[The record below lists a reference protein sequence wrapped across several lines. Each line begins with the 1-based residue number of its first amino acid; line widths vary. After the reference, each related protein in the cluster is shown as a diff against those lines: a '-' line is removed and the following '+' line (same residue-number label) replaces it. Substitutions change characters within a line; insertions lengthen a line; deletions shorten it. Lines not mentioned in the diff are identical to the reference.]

1 MTAECYRCGISDEE
15 EKLFDA
21 ISGKGVIK
29 ICKSCATE
37 ENLPLVQSVYSN
49 QPEKTKSVYER
60 LSAMA
65 NLDPVTHR
73 KTVLDREKQDTI
85 KARGKNTTLRDVID
99 YNLEKKKPQP
109 RTDLVENFHW
119 VIMRARRSRKLT
131 QKQLAENIGEP
142 EMVVKNA
149 EEGIILNNSDT
160 LVRKL
165 ENYLGAKIRKVAESP
180 YAGSLTMTSKST
192 RQFGVVE
199 DPAKREIREKL
210 EKGEATFDA
219 KTAETLNISD
229 LQEINKKKESENPKG
244 GFFSFF
250 KKNKKSGEEESSKE
264 DSKGLSD
271 DEVDDILF
279 RK

>member
-1 MTAECYRCGISDEE
+1 MTECYRCGISDEE

-21 ISGKGVIK
+21 ISGKGVVK
-29 ICKSCATE
+29 ICKSCAIE

-49 QPEKTKSVYER
+49 KPEKTKSVYER

-65 NLDPVTHR
+65 NLDPETHR
-73 KTVLDREKQDTI
+73 KKVLETERQEAM

-109 RTDLVENFHW
+109 RTDLVDNFHW

-142 EMVVKNA
+142 ESVVKNA
-149 EEGIILNNSDT
+149 EEGIILNNADA

-165 ENYLGAKIRKVAESP
+165 EDYLGAKIRKVAESP
-180 YAGSLTMTSKST
+180 YAGSLTMTSRAT
-192 RQFGVVE
+192 RQMGGIFE
-199 DPAKREIREKL
+199 DPAKKEIKDRFERGDTSFDNKTT
-210 EKGEATFDA
+210 EA
-219 KTAETLNISD
+219 LNISD
-229 LQEINKKKESENPKG
+229 LQDINKKKEAENPKG

-250 KKNKKSGEEESSKE
+250 KKNKKQEEPSKKDNE
-264 DSKGLSD
+264 DMSD
-271 DEVDDILF
+271 EEADEILF
-279 RK
+279 KK

>member
-1 MTAECYRCGISDEE
+1 MTECYRCGVSDEE

-21 ISGKGVIK
+21 ISGKGVVK
-29 ICKSCATE
+29 ICKSCAEE

-49 QPEKTKSVYER
+49 KPEKTKSVYER

-65 NLDPVTHR
+65 NLDPETHR
-73 KTVLDREKQDTI
+73 KKVLETERQEAM

-109 RTDLVENFHW
+109 RTDLVDNFHW

-142 EMVVKNA
+142 ESVVKNA
-149 EEGIILNNSDT
+149 EEGIILNNADA

-165 ENYLGAKIRKVAESP
+165 EDYLGAKIRKIAESP
-180 YAGSLTMTSKST
+180 YAGSLTMTSRTT
-192 RQFGVVE
+192 RQMGGGIFE
-199 DPAKREIREKL
+199 DPAKKEIKDKFER
-210 EKGEATFDA
+210 GDASFDK
-219 KTAETLNISD
+219 KTTETLNISD
-229 LQEINKKKESENPKG
+229 LQDINKKKESENPKG

-250 KKNKKSGEEESSKE
+250 KKSKKQEEPLKKDNE
-264 DSKGLSD
+264 DMSD
-271 DEVDDILF
+271 EEADDILF
-279 RK
+279 KK